1 MKSILY
7 ELRVQHGLT
16 QSQLSKK
23 LGVSQPEVARLERG
37 KRRIRFDLLQRMAVI
52 FKMSVDEIT
61 KMQVDITPPEPNK
74 IPDGIPL
81 IGYVDKEFKINLTD
95 IKPHNYIDL
104 GSKFND
110 HYCVKVSG
118 NNLVPRYKPN
128 EIVVCE
134 NNSSYNT
141 NDDILV
147 QIKDEEQIIG
157 LFGVYIGQDDKNI
170 IMGLYTTDS
179 ANKTSHSKK
188 LNKNDVIKISKIV
201 GCFSI

>member
-37 KRRIRFDLLQRMAVI
+37 KRRIRFDLLQKMAVI

-74 IPDGIPL
+74 VPDGVPL
-81 IGYVDKEFKINLTD
+81 IGETNFNYRLDVTD
-95 IKPHNYIDL
+95 LKPHKYVNFNN
-104 GSKFND
+104 KFDD
-110 HYCVKVSG
+110 HFCVKIMG
-118 NNLVPRYKPN
+118 RCGMPRYKPD
-128 EIVVCE
+128 ETVICE
-134 NNSSYNT
+134 NHSTYSIG
-141 NDDILV
+141 DDIFLQYKEDV
-147 QIKDEEQIIG
+147 KVYGFFGIYNGSNEKQVTIKHYCSDAINKSNLQEKFDI
-157 LFGVYIGQDDKNI
+157 DKI
-170 IMGLYTTDS
+170 
-179 ANKTSHSKK
+179 
-188 LNKNDVIKISKIV
+188 VKISKII